1 MNSRD
6 RISTVNRVLV
16 RFGSV
21 SFVNSSLGFINSLL
35 IVHAFG
41 VSREIEIYFAA
52 TLLVGTI
59 DRIFS
64 VGTTTEILIPSFLQI
79 KEKEGLNMAMLSFSM
94 ICNWFIIGSVVVTLL
109 VVTAASS
116 MVDLILPGFAA
127 DQIDQVVDLFCLLA
141 VFIPLKIFN
150 GMCSVPFRALEI
162 YTVHEKTGIVNKFIT
177 MSLLLFLVDS
187 MGVNILVLG
196 IAFGVVLRS
205 IYISYLLWDYGLKYK
220 LLLRSAQFGVRW
232 LLKQVYIPFI
242 QAIGLQVSRWVEL
255 AAFSIMPEGSLA
267 IYNYV
272 KQLYLNYYSN
282 ISKVI
287 GSVFL
292 TDVSTSEKQFNV
304 DVIQTYM
311 LKVSLISIASLSLC
325 ISAGQDFLH
334 FLWSSNS
341 FSATNLNLAY
351 YLLVM
356 FFATMLMSLVENLYL
371 RLNVARGDV
380 RMQYLGSLAILTL
393 TSSLLYFLAGALE
406 FAAVIIVGLIK
417 GFAHLAY
424 SLYVNYSRNTE
435 YFTSLTKIHLLKAV
449 GLVLLTSVVAWFIFG
464 LLLSGNETD
473 SRIIVFFTLIMKS
486 IFVVFTLFLLNR
498 LLSVYPLSYLI
509 KN

>member
-21 SFVNSSLGFINSLL
+21 SLVNSSLGFINSLL

-356 FFATMLMSLVENLYL
+356 LVEYIG
-371 RLNVARGDV
+371 RKVEKK
-380 RMQYLGSLAILTL
+380 GSLLQ
-393 TSSLLYFLAGALE
+393 
-406 FAAVIIVGLIK
+406 
-417 GFAHLAY
+417 
-424 SLYVNYSRNTE
+424 
-435 YFTSLTKIHLLKAV
+435 
-449 GLVLLTSVVAWFIFG
+449 
-464 LLLSGNETD
+464 
-473 SRIIVFFTLIMKS
+473 
-486 IFVVFTLFLLNR
+486 
-498 LLSVYPLSYLI
+498 
-509 KN
+509 